1 MVDEDRI
8 EFDEERIFELIKE
21 YKEAEL
27 RRTRRDIETEVLAET
42 VWKAPKLGQT
52 ELIITAHQVSE
63 LLKDLT
69 KAIED
74 GDEQGAAMIRR
85 IPYFWLTTDRK
96 YR

>member
-8 EFDEERIFELIKE
+8 EFDGERILELMKE
-21 YKEAEL
+21 YREAEL

-42 VWKAPKLGQT
+42 VWKAPKLEQT
-52 ELIITAHQVSE
+52 ELIITAHRLSE

-74 GDEQGAAMIRR
+74 GDEQIAAMIRR
-85 IPYFWLTTDRK
+85 KPYFWLTEERK